1 MAPLAV
7 LKPRF
12 VQILDEFSEEQ
23 SAQELDSWV
32 DFGLCFI
39 GLQGTTKNHFFLL
52 CVLKFNPV
60 VQELLAETQL

>member
-7 LKPRF
+7 FKPRF

-23 SAQELDSWV
+23 SAQELDSWM

-39 GLQGTTKNHFFLL
+39 GLQGTTKTTFFLAL
-52 CVLKFNPV
+52 CFEV
-60 VQELLAETQL
+60 